1 MIDFEKDQQDA
12 MKRTD
17 NIQSLADQVERLE
30 AMQQQLEIQEDAIKE
45 KKKQIQHLSGEVI
58 PTMMSEMGLA
68 ELKLHD
74 GSHLKVS
81 TSYRATITE
90 ANKESAFNW
99 LRENGLGDII
109 KNEISVSFGRNED
122 NKAADYAELAKGQG
136 FQPTQ
141 KMKVEPMTLKA
152 LVRERIEAGA
162 LATFDMEADANKG
175 AQNISQEDL
184 ALPFLKI
191 LGQLSP
197 EVNKR
202 DGKYVEGAEPGK
214 IINTVTNQLYDS
226 LEVVPVFY
234 KRQYIE
240 WQDRGTSTGA
250 PVAIHDADS
259 DIISQTTRGKDYKDR
274 LPNGN
279 YLENT
284 ASHFVLTIGDSPS
297 TALISMKST
306 QLKVS
311 RKWNS
316 MMMGIKMQGKNGLFT
331 PPTYSHIYKLST
343 VQMSNDKGTW
353 FGWDVSKV
361 GPVTEKTIYDSAKAF
376 AESVGKGEIQAK
388 HGTEE
393 TTKSNSNY

>member
-1 MIDFEKDQQDA
+1 M
-12 MKRTD
+12 
-17 NIQSLADQVERLE
+17 NQV
-30 AMQQQLEIQEDAIKE
+30 ATKKE
-45 KKKQIQHLSGEVI
+45 
-58 PTMMSEMGLA
+58 
-68 ELKLHD
+68 
-74 GSHLKVS
+74 
-81 TSYRATITE
+81 
-90 ANKESAFNW
+90 
-99 LRENGLGDII
+99 
-109 KNEISVSFGRNED
+109 
-122 NKAADYAELAKGQG
+122 
-136 FQPTQ
+136 
-141 KMKVEPMTLKA
+141 
-152 LVRERIEAGA
+152 GA
-162 LATFDMEADANKG
+162 LAAFDMEADAQQG

-214 IINTVTNQLYDS
+214 IINTVTNDLYDMIS
-226 LEVVPVFY
+226 VIPCHY

-240 WQDRGTSTGA
+240 WADRGTSTGA
-250 PVAIHDADS
+250 PVAIHEADS
-259 DIISQTTRGKDYKDR
+259 DIVSQTTRGKDYKDR

-279 YLENT
+279 YLDNT
-284 ASHFVLTIGDSPS
+284 ANHFVLVLGNNPQ

-331 PPTYSHIYKLST
+331 PPTYSHIYNLST

-353 FGWDVSKV
+353 FGWDVTKV
-361 GPVTEKTIYDSAKAF
+361 GPVTEKHEYDMAKAF

-388 HGTEE
+388 HGSEE
-393 TTKSNSNY
+393 STKTSSNY